1 MALYNILG
9 ELDSFDAPWG
19 KKVAIQKVEYEG
31 GMVLLRVRI
40 KEGSRF
46 TLLDLDADSA
56 KKLARTLNAWADGD
70 GSDAGTEMP

>member
-56 KKLARTLNAWADGD
+56 KKLARTLNAWADET
-70 GSDAGTEMP
+70 SPS

>member
-19 KKVAIQKVEYEG
+19 KKVAVQKVEYEG

-56 KKLARTLNAWADGD
+56 QRLARTLNAWADET
-70 GSDAGTEMP
+70 SPF

>member
-19 KKVAIQKVEYEG
+19 KKVAVQKVEYEG

-46 TLLDLDADSA
+46 TLLDLDADGA
-56 KKLARTLNAWADGD
+56 KRLARTLNAWADET
-70 GSDAGTEMP
+70 SPS